1 MSVRYPASYSSV
13 ILVKNGQPFYI
24 DLMPRVSDEHLNR
37 RRRQIM
43 EAALRCFARKGFH
56 DTTLQDVFRESG
68 LSAGAVYRYF
78 KSKDE
83 LVQAIAAELTGPATA
98 MLEWALAQDQVP
110 GADEIAGRLA
120 AHLQELSG
128 PDGPA
133 RVAPSAWAEA
143 LYDRAVADIVRGTF
157 DTLRSGWIK
166 AVQRMRDDGR
176 LPPETDADA
185 VGAALFSVGPGFLLQ
200 QLILGGPDAATL
212 QRGLRQ
218 LLRPEVLSPPVA
230 PPLRNDEPGHGP
242 RVSTTTPGPETRTAA
257 AGKDTSAARQAGS

>member
-110 GADEIAGRLA
+110 GADEIAGGLA

-133 RVAPSAWAEA
+133 ALPRRPGRRRCTTGRSPISCAERSTPCGAAGLRPCSGCGTTAGCRRKLTLTRSARPCSAW
-143 LYDRAVADIVRGTF
+143 
-157 DTLRSGWIK
+157 
-166 AVQRMRDDGR
+166 
-176 LPPETDADA
+176 
-185 VGAALFSVGPGFLLQ
+185 GP
-200 QLILGGPDAATL
+200 
-212 QRGLRQ
+212 
-218 LLRPEVLSPPVA
+218 
-230 PPLRNDEPGHGP
+230 
-242 RVSTTTPGPETRTAA
+242 VSCC
-257 AGKDTSAARQAGS
+257 SS

>member
-1 MSVRYPASYSSV
+1 MPSLSV
-13 ILVKNGQPFYI
+13 LVKSGQPFYI
-24 DLMPRVSDEHLNR
+24 DLMPRVSDEHLER

-43 EAALRCFARKGFH
+43 DAAQRCFARKGFH
-56 DTTLQDVFRESG
+56 ETTLQDVFRESG

-78 KSKDE
+78 KSKND
-83 LVQAIAAELTGPATA
+83 LVQAIIAEESAPITA
-98 MLEWALAQDQVP
+98 IIESAVAQDPVP

-120 AHLQELSG
+120 AAIQELSG

-143 LYDRAVADIVRGTF
+143 LHDPAVADILR
-157 DTLRSGWIK
+157 DTWGALRSYWIK
-166 AVQRMRDDGR
+166 AAQRMRDDGR
-176 LPPETDADA
+176 LPPGTDTDA

-218 LLRPEVLSPPVA
+218 LLRPEVLA
-230 PPLRNDEPGHGP
+230 PPDAPALRNEEPEAGLRAG
-242 RVSTTTPGPETRTAA
+242 TTAPGRETRTAA
-257 AGKDTSAARQAGS
+257 AGKDTGAARHDGS